1 MFHIDNCSIEVLGK
15 SLGLKAMALDSLNE
29 RETAI
34 AYYGRSIEVFV
45 VHKYFQKL
53 STNKIH

>member
-45 VHKYFQKL
+45 VHKYFQKVID
-53 STNKIH
+53 K